1 MDVPGRR
8 RCKPGNLPETNTK
21 ERGEK
26 MRKTTLLKKLI
37 LDKEI
42 LVMPGA
48 HDALSAKIIEMV
60 GFKSVTLG
68 GYAASAA
75 SLAKPDVS
83 LLSLTE
89 YVSIVRNIVEAV
101 DLPLFVDGDTG
112 HGNVTNVQRTVRL
125 FESAGVAG
133 LFIEDQVFP
142 KRCGHMEGK
151 QIIPTEEMLAKI
163 KAAVDARIDPDL
175 VIMAR
180 TDAVATDGLDEAIE
194 RGNRYAEAGADL
206 IFVEAPTS
214 REEMLRSNREIKA
227 PTNAIQI
234 EGGKTPLLTVKE
246 LEELGFNV
254 VVYPNVT
261 VYATAWALRGL
272 WDGLRKNGST
282 KHWLDKIIPFN
293 EFNTLIGLDR
303 VRELESFYYK
313 DLFASLHQRNK

>member
-1 MDVPGRR
+1 
-8 RCKPGNLPETNTK
+8 
-21 ERGEK
+21 
-26 MRKTTLLKKLI
+26 MRKTTLFKKLI
-37 LDKEI
+37 HDKEI

-48 HDALSAKIIEMV
+48 HDALSAKIIERV
-60 GFKSVTLG
+60 GFKAVTLG

-83 LLSLTE
+83 ILSLTE
-89 YVSIVRNIVEAV
+89 YVNIARNIVQAV
-101 DLPLFVDGDTG
+101 DLPVFVDGDTG
-112 HGNVTNVQRTVRL
+112 HGNVTNVQRTVQV
-125 FESAGVAG
+125 FENAGVAG

-151 QIIPTEEMLAKI
+151 QIIPTDEMVAKV
-163 KAAVDARIDPDL
+163 KAAVDARVDPDL

-180 TDAVATDGLDEAIE
+180 TDAVAVSGIDEAIE

-214 REEMLRSNREIKA
+214 REDMLRSNREIKA

-254 VVYPNVT
+254 VVYPNIT
-261 VYATAWALRGL
+261 VYATAWAMKGL
-272 WDGLRKNGST
+272 WEGLKKNGST

-293 EFNTLIGLDR
+293 EFNTLIGLDKI
-303 VRELESFYYK
+303 REKESYYYK
-313 DLFASLHQRNK
+313 DIFEKLACKR

>member
-1 MDVPGRR
+1 M
-8 RCKPGNLPETNTK
+8 K
-21 ERGEK
+21 
-26 MRKTTLLKKLI
+26 KTTLLKKLI

-48 HDALSAKIIEMV
+48 HDALSAKIIEMA
-60 GFKSVTLG
+60 GFKSITLG

-83 LLSLTE
+83 LLTFME
-89 YVSIVRNIVEAV
+89 YVDIVRHIIEAV
-101 DLPLFVDGDTG
+101 DIPLFVDGDTG
-112 HGNVTNVQRTVRL
+112 HGNVTNVQRTVRV
-125 FESAGVAG
+125 FEQAGVAG

-151 QIIPTEEMLAKI
+151 QIIPMKEMIAKI
-163 KAAVDARIDPDL
+163 KAAVDARVDPDL

-180 TDAVATDGLDEAIE
+180 TDAIATHGLEEAIE

-214 REEMLRSNREIKA
+214 REEMLRINREIKA
-227 PTNAIQI
+227 PTKAIQI

-246 LEELGFNV
+246 LEELGYNV

-261 VYATAWALRGL
+261 VYATAWALKGL
-272 WDGLRKNGST
+272 WEGLKKHGST

-293 EFNTLIGLDR
+293 EFNTLVGLDQ
-303 VRELESFYYK
+303 VRELESYYYK
-313 DLFASLHQRNK
+313 DYYESLQQNR

>member
-1 MDVPGRR
+1 M
-8 RCKPGNLPETNTK
+8 K
-21 ERGEK
+21 
-26 MRKTTLLKKLI
+26 KTTLLKNLI

-48 HDALSAKIIEMV
+48 HDALSAKIIEQV
-60 GFKSVTLG
+60 GFKAVTMG

-83 LLSLTE
+83 LLTLTE
-89 YVSIVRNIVEAV
+89 YVNIVRNIVEAV

-151 QIIPTEEMLAKI
+151 QIISTEEMVAKI
-163 KAAVDARIDPDL
+163 KAAVDARVDQDL

-214 REEMLRSNREIKA
+214 KEEMLRSNREIKA

-261 VYATAWALRGL
+261 VYATAWALKGL
-272 WDGLRKNGST
+272 WEGLKRHGST

-293 EFNTLIGLDR
+293 EFNTLIGLDK
-303 VRELESFYYK
+303 VRELESYYYH
-313 DLFASLHQRNK
+313 DLLESLK

>member
-1 MDVPGRR
+1 M
-8 RCKPGNLPETNTK
+8 K
-21 ERGEK
+21 
-26 MRKTTLLKKLI
+26 KTSLLKKLI
-37 LDKEI
+37 HDKEI

-48 HDALSAKIIEMV
+48 HDALSAKIIEQV
-60 GFKSVTLG
+60 GFKAVTMG

-75 SLAKPDVS
+75 SIAKPDVS

-89 YVSIVRNIVEAV
+89 YVGIVRNIVEAV

-125 FESAGVAG
+125 FENAGVAG

-151 QIIPTEEMLAKI
+151 QIIPTMEMVAKI
-163 KAAVDARIDPDL
+163 KAAVDARVDQDL

-180 TDAVATDGLDEAIE
+180 TDAFATDGLDEAIE

-214 REEMLRSNREIKA
+214 REDMLRANREIKA

-234 EGGKTPLLTVKE
+234 EGGKTPLLAVKE

-272 WDGLRKNGST
+272 WEGLKKNGST

-293 EFNTLIGLDR
+293 EFNTLIGLDKI
-303 VRELESFYYK
+303 RELESYYYK
-313 DLFASLHQRNK
+313 DLFECLRQQKK

>member
-1 MDVPGRR
+1 
-8 RCKPGNLPETNTK
+8 
-21 ERGEK
+21 
-26 MRKTTLLKKLI
+26 MRKTSLLKKLI

-48 HDALSAKIIEMV
+48 HDALSAKIIEQV
-60 GFKSVTLG
+60 GFKAVTMG

-83 LLSLTE
+83 LLTLTE
-89 YVSIVRNIVEAV
+89 YVNIVRNIVEAV

-133 LFIEDQVFP
+133 FFIEDQVFP

-151 QIIPTEEMLAKI
+151 QIISTMEMVAKI
-163 KAAVDARIDPDL
+163 KAAVDARVDQDL

-214 REEMLRSNREIKA
+214 REDMVRSNREINA
-227 PTNAIQI
+227 PTQAIQI

-254 VVYPNVT
+254 VVYPTVT

-272 WDGLRKNGST
+272 WEGLKRNGST
-282 KHWLDKIIPFN
+282 KHWLDKIIPFA
-293 EFNTLIGLDR
+293 EFNRLIGLDK

-313 DLFASLHQRNK
+313 DLFACLQQQKNRERNEG

>member
-1 MDVPGRR
+1 MRTRR
-8 RCKPGNLPETNTK
+8 K
-21 ERGEK
+21 EMK
-26 MRKTTLLKKLI
+26 KTTLLKKLI

-48 HDALSAKIIEMV
+48 HDALSAKIIEQV
-60 GFKSVTLG
+60 GFKAVTMG

-83 LLSLTE
+83 LMTLTE
-89 YVSIVRNIVEAV
+89 YLHIVRNVVEAV
-101 DLPLFVDGDTG
+101 DIPLFVDGDTG

-133 LFIEDQVFP
+133 FFIEDQVFP

-151 QIIPTEEMLAKI
+151 QIIPADEMVAKI
-163 KAAVDARIDPDL
+163 KAAVDARVDKDL

-180 TDAVATDGLDEAIE
+180 TDAVAVSGLDEAIE
-194 RGNRYAEAGADL
+194 RSNRYAEAGADL

-214 REEMLRSNREIKA
+214 KEDMKRCNREIKA

-246 LEELGFNV
+246 LEDLGFAV
-254 VVYPNVT
+254 VVYPNIT
-261 VYATAWALRGL
+261 VYATAWMLKALWQGL
-272 WDGLRKNGST
+272 KENGTT
-282 KHWLDKIIPFN
+282 KHWLDKIISFD
-293 EFNTLIGLDR
+293 EFNTLVGLDKI
-303 VRELESFYYK
+303 REKESYYYK
-313 DLFASLHQRNK
+313 DVFQKLSCK

>member
-1 MDVPGRR
+1 M
-8 RCKPGNLPETNTK
+8 K
-21 ERGEK
+21 
-26 MRKTTLLKKLI
+26 KTTLLKKLI
-37 LDKEI
+37 LDEEI

-48 HDALSAKIIEMV
+48 HDALSAKIIEQV
-60 GFKSVTLG
+60 GFKAVTMG

-83 LLSLTE
+83 LMTLTE
-89 YVSIVRNIVEAV
+89 YVHIVRNIVEAV

-151 QIIPTEEMLAKI
+151 QIIPTDEMVAKI
-163 KAAVDARIDPDL
+163 KAAVDARVDNDL

-180 TDAVATDGLDEAIE
+180 TDAVAVSGLDEAIE
-194 RGNRYAEAGADL
+194 RSNRYAEAGADL

-214 REEMLRSNREIKA
+214 KEDMRRCNREIKA

-246 LEELGFNV
+246 LEELGFAV
-254 VVYPNVT
+254 VVYPNIT
-261 VYATAWALRGL
+261 VYATAWMLRELWQGL
-272 WDGLRKNGST
+272 KKNGTT
-282 KHWLDKIIPFN
+282 KHFLDKIISFD
-293 EFNTLIGLDR
+293 EFNTLVGLDKI
-303 VRELESFYYK
+303 REKESYYYK
-313 DLFASLHQRNK
+313 DVFQKLSCK

>member
-1 MDVPGRR
+1 M
-8 RCKPGNLPETNTK
+8 K
-21 ERGEK
+21 
-26 MRKTTLLKKLI
+26 KTSLLKKLI

-48 HDALSAKIIEMV
+48 HDALSAKIIERV
-60 GFKSVTLG
+60 GFKAVTMG

-83 LLSLTE
+83 LLTMTE
-89 YVSIVRNIVEAV
+89 YVNIVRNIVEAV
-101 DLPLFVDGDTG
+101 DLPLFVDCDTG
-112 HGNVTNVQRTVRL
+112 YGNVTNVQRTVRV
-125 FESAGVAG
+125 FENAGVAG
-133 LFIEDQVFP
+133 LFIEDQVYP

-151 QIIPTEEMLAKI
+151 QIIPALEMVAKI
-163 KAAVDARIDPDL
+163 KAAVDARVDQDL

-194 RGNRYAEAGADL
+194 RGNKYAEAGADL

-214 REEMLRSNREIKA
+214 KEDMLRCNREIKA

-254 VVYPNVT
+254 VVYPNIT
-261 VYATAWALRGL
+261 VYATAWALKGL
-272 WDGLRKNGST
+272 WEGLKKNGST
-282 KHWLDKIIPFN
+282 KHWQDKIIPFN
-293 EFNTLIGLDR
+293 EFNTLIGLDK
-303 VRELESFYYK
+303 VRELESYYYRDFFK
-313 DLFASLHQRNK
+313 SLQQPNK

>member
-1 MDVPGRR
+1 M
-8 RCKPGNLPETNTK
+8 K
-21 ERGEK
+21 
-26 MRKTTLLKKLI
+26 KTSLLKKLI

-60 GFKSVTLG
+60 GFKAVTMG

-89 YVSIVRNIVEAV
+89 YVNIVRNIVEAV

-125 FESAGVAG
+125 FENAGVAG

-151 QIIPTEEMLAKI
+151 QIIPTMEMVAKI
-163 KAAVDARIDPDL
+163 KAAVDVRVDQDL

-180 TDAVATDGLDEAIE
+180 TDAVATDGLNEAIE

-214 REEMLRSNREIKA
+214 REDMLRTNREIKA

-272 WDGLRKNGST
+272 WEGLKRDGST

-293 EFNTLIGLDR
+293 EFNTLIGLDK

-313 DLFASLHQRNK
+313 DLFECLQQQKK

>member
-1 MDVPGRR
+1 M
-8 RCKPGNLPETNTK
+8 K
-21 ERGEK
+21 
-26 MRKTTLLKKLI
+26 KTSLLKKWI

-48 HDALSAKIIEMV
+48 HDALSAKIIETV
-60 GFKSVTLG
+60 GFKAVTLG

-89 YVSIVRNIVEAV
+89 NVNIARNIVQAV
-101 DLPLFVDGDTG
+101 DLPVFVDGDTG
-112 HGNVTNVQRTVRL
+112 HGNVTNVQRTVWE

-151 QIIPTEEMLAKI
+151 KIIPADEMVAKI
-163 KAAVDARIDPDL
+163 KAAVDARRDPDL

-194 RGNRYAEAGADL
+194 RANLYTTAGADL

-214 REEMLRSNREIKA
+214 REDMLRCNREIHA
-227 PTNAIQI
+227 PTMAIQI
-234 EGGKTPLLTVKE
+234 EGGKTPLLTTKE

-272 WDGLRKNGST
+272 WEGLKKNGST
-282 KHWLDKIIPFN
+282 KHWLDKIIPFD
-293 EFNTLIGLDR
+293 EFNTFIGLDTIR
-303 VRELESFYYK
+303 QKELHYYK
-313 DLFASLHQRNK
+313 DIFEKLASK

>member
-1 MDVPGRR
+1 MKAG
-8 RCKPGNLPETNTK
+8 KFTGKKYNQ
-21 ERGEK
+21 RGEK

-60 GFKSVTLG
+60 GFKAVTLG

-83 LLSLTE
+83 ILSLTE
-89 YVSIVRNIVEAV
+89 YVNIARNIVQAV
-101 DLPLFVDGDTG
+101 DLPVFVDGDTG
-112 HGNVTNVQRTVRL
+112 HGNVTNVQRTVQV
-125 FESAGVAG
+125 FENAGVAG

-151 QIIPTEEMLAKI
+151 QIIPAEEMVAKI
-163 KAAVDARIDPDL
+163 KAAVDARVDQDL

-180 TDAVATDGLDEAIE
+180 TDAVAISGINEAIE

-206 IFVEAPTS
+206 IFVEAPRS
-214 REEMLRSNREIKA
+214 REDMLRSNREIKA

-246 LEELGFNV
+246 LEELDFNV
-254 VVYPNVT
+254 VVYPNIT
-261 VYATAWALRGL
+261 VYATAWAMKGL
-272 WDGLRKNGST
+272 WEGLKKNGST
-282 KHWLDKIIPFN
+282 KHWLDKIIPFD
-293 EFNTLIGLDR
+293 EFNTLIGLDKI
-303 VRELESFYYK
+303 REKESHYYK
-313 DLFASLHQRNK
+313 DIFEKLACRR

>member
-1 MDVPGRR
+1 M
-8 RCKPGNLPETNTK
+8 
-21 ERGEK
+21 
-26 MRKTTLLKKLI
+26 
-37 LDKEI
+37 
-42 LVMPGA
+42 
-48 HDALSAKIIEMV
+48 
-60 GFKSVTLG
+60 G

-83 LLSLTE
+83 LLTLTE
-89 YVSIVRNIVEAV
+89 YVNIARNIVEAV

-112 HGNVTNVQRTVRL
+112 HGNVTNVQRTVQV
-125 FESAGVAG
+125 FENAGVAG

-151 QIIPTEEMLAKI
+151 QIIPTMEMVAKI
-163 KAAVDARIDPDL
+163 KAAVDARVDQDL

-180 TDAVATDGLDEAIE
+180 TDAVATSGLDEAIE

-214 REEMLRSNREIKA
+214 REDMLRSNREIKA

-254 VVYPNVT
+254 VVYPNIT
-261 VYATAWALRGL
+261 VYATAWALKGL
-272 WDGLRKNGST
+272 WEGLKRNGST
-282 KHWLDKIIPFN
+282 KHWLDKIIPFD
-293 EFNTLIGLDR
+293 EFNTLIGLDKM
-303 VRELESFYYK
+303 REIESYYYK
-313 DLFASLHQRNK
+313 DLFESLQQQNK

>member
-1 MDVPGRR
+1 
-8 RCKPGNLPETNTK
+8 
-21 ERGEK
+21 
-26 MRKTTLLKKLI
+26 MRKTSLLKKLI
-37 LDKEI
+37 LDEEI

-48 HDALSAKIIEMV
+48 HDALSAKIIEQV
-60 GFKSVTLG
+60 GFKAVTMG

-83 LLSLTE
+83 LLTLTE
-89 YVSIVRNIVEAV
+89 YVNIARNIVQAV
-101 DLPLFVDGDTG
+101 GLPVFVDGDTG
-112 HGNVTNVQRTVRL
+112 HGNVTNVQRTVRV
-125 FESAGVAG
+125 FENAGVAG
-133 LFIEDQVFP
+133 LFLEDQVFP

-151 QIIPTEEMLAKI
+151 QIISTDEMVAKI
-163 KAAVDARIDPDL
+163 KAAVDARVDQDL

-214 REEMLRSNREIKA
+214 REDMLRSNREIKA

-272 WDGLRKNGST
+272 WEGLKKNGST
-282 KHWLDKIIPFN
+282 KNWLDKIIPFN
-293 EFNTLIGLDR
+293 EFNTLIGLDK

-313 DLFASLHQRNK
+313 DLFECLQQKNK

>member
-1 MDVPGRR
+1 M
-8 RCKPGNLPETNTK
+8 K
-21 ERGEK
+21 
-26 MRKTTLLKKLI
+26 KTSLLKKLI
-37 LDKEI
+37 LDDEI

-48 HDALSAKIIEMV
+48 HDALSAKIIEQV
-60 GFKSVTLG
+60 GFKAVTMG

-83 LLSLTE
+83 LMTLTE
-89 YVSIVRNIVEAV
+89 YVHIVRNVVEAV

-151 QIIPTEEMLAKI
+151 QIISTEEMVAKI
-163 KAAVDARIDPDL
+163 KAAVDARVDNDL

-180 TDAVATDGLDEAIE
+180 TDAVAVSGLDEAID
-194 RGNRYAEAGADL
+194 RSNRYAEAGADL

-214 REEMLRSNREIKA
+214 KEDMRRCNREIKA

-246 LEELGFNV
+246 LEDLGFNV
-254 VVYPNVT
+254 VVYPNIT
-261 VYATAWALRGL
+261 VYATAWALRELWKGL
-272 WDGLRKNGST
+272 KNNGTT
-282 KHWLDKIIPFN
+282 KHWLDKIISFD
-293 EFNTLIGLDR
+293 EFNTLVGLDKI
-303 VRELESFYYK
+303 REKESYYYK
-313 DLFASLHQRNK
+313 DLFEKLSCK